1 MVLSGTSEVVRVVD
15 LGGVLGNDDVD
26 DETDTDT
33 EDLGIDDD
41 EEAAA
46 AAAVVVM
53 PLALATRARDV
64 PLPPAGLLCRS
75 FSFCSLYSRSFRSAG
90 VSTL

>member
-1 MVLSGTSEVVRVVD
+1 VVLVVD

-26 DETDTDT
+26 DEDDDAADT
-33 EDLGIDDD
+33 EEEDLDIDDD
-41 EEAAA
+41 EEEE
-46 AAAVVVM
+46 AAVVV

-64 PLPPAGLLCRS
+64 PLPPALPPDGLLCFS